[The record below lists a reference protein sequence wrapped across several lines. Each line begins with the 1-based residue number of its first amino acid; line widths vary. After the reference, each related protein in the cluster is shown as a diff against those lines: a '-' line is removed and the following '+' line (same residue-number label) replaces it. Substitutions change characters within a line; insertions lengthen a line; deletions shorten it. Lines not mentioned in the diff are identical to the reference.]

1 METLKVYLRHPE
13 HFDAARNTIKRH
25 FGSEVPALY
34 VQADICR
41 SELLVEVDGI
51 CKVD

>member
-1 METLKVYLRHPE
+1 
-13 HFDAARNTIKRH
+13 
-25 FGSEVPALY
+25 VPALY
-34 VQADICR
+34 VQAEICR